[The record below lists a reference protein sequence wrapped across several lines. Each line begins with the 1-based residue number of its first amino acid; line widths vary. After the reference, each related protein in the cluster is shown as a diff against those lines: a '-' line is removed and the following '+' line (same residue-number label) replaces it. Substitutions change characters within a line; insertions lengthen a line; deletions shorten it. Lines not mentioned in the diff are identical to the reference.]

1 MAVGLVFQFAKA
13 RRDSYDRVNRLLG
26 IDMKRG
32 TGNWPSGLLSNAAGT
47 SADGGLVVMEV
58 WESRA
63 ALDRFMSD
71 RLGPAIQKAGI
82 DNVPRMTWVDAVSY
96 HTPGKEAGEVEGKRV
111 PGLPARA
118 LIVEDRNGCRTG
130 AAIRKH
136 IAR

>member
-1 MAVGLVFQFAKA
+1 MAVGLVFQFAKP
-13 RRDSYDRVNRLLG
+13 RRDNYDRIIRLLG

-96 HTPGKEAGEVEGKRV
+96 HIPGK
-111 PGLPARA
+111 
-118 LIVEDRNGCRTG
+118 
-130 AAIRKH
+130 
-136 IAR
+136 